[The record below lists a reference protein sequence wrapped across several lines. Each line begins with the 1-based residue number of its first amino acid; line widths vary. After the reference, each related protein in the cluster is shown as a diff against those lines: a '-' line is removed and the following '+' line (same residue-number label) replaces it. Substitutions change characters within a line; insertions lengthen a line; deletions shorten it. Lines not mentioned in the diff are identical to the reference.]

1 MIIQIKNKKFMCFW
15 LVAIIIFLSTL
26 PSVLELDP
34 VSELTLII
42 LILWII
48 SLFIKWEVKK

>member
-1 MIIQIKNKKFMCFW
+1 MIIQVKNKKWLCFW